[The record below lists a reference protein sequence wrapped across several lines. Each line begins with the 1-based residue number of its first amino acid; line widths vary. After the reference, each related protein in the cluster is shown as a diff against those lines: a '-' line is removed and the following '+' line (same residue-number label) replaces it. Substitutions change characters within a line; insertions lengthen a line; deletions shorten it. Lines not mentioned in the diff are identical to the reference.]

1 MVEINKA
8 EGQQEAGPAMNGVS
22 ALLRQARES
31 KGLDISFISRDLRI
45 RQEFLQ
51 AIEEERYGDLPGQA
65 YALGFVRGYAEFLGL
80 DSAEIVRRFKQES
93 ENFAKAPELVFR
105 APVNESNIPGFKILL
120 AAVLL
125 GGVGYGVWHGFQSG
139 SSLSF
144 DSGSFTDRLAQMIN
158 LSPNKNEGETT
169 IASAGSSTTTPTDV
183 ERNDPTAEPDK
194 GAAAPSMAAA
204 TSTNASSPSTPSAG
218 QTAGAVPT
226 QGGLNSSAATSGAS
240 GAIPAVGPATSFV
253 PPSQVAQ
260 TNVSS
265 GGVASAGA
273 SKPPTLVE
281 ERSTAIETMRSS
293 ESASPAMGQVG
304 AAGLAPG
311 RVLLRADQDCWIEIR
326 DQHGSVVS
334 SRLLR
339 KGETHSVP
347 DQRGLVLTAGNA
359 GALAVI
365 VDGKIL
371 PPLGRMGMVRR
382 DLSLDP
388 DSLTASLAAGE

>member
-1 MVEINKA
+1 MVEISKA
-8 EGQQEAGPAMNGVS
+8 EDQYETGPAMDGVS
-22 ALLRQARES
+22 ALLRQAREK
-31 KGLDISFISRDLRI
+31 KGLDISLVSKDLRI
-45 RQEFLQ
+45 RQEFLR

-105 APVNESNIPGFKILL
+105 DPVNESNIPGFKILF

-144 DSGSFTDRLAQMIN
+144 DSGSFGDRLAQMIN
-158 LSPNKNEGETT
+158 LSPNKNDGGASV
-169 IASAGSSTTTPTDV
+169 ASADSPATPPMDVGRSDPPAGSDANAVVLSPTALAPSPNVSAPPASSTGATTTGSASAV
-183 ERNDPTAEPDK
+183 ATT
-194 GAAAPSMAAA
+194 GPS
-204 TSTNASSPSTPSAG
+204 
-218 QTAGAVPT
+218 GAVVVAVLPT
-226 QGGLNSSAATSGAS
+226 SQQGA
-240 GAIPAVGPATSFV
+240 PA
-253 PPSQVAQ
+253 
-260 TNVSS
+260 SS
-265 GGVASAGA
+265 GGAAASAGA
-273 SKPPTLVE
+273 PKPASPAE

-293 ESASPAMGQVG
+293 DSASPTMPQIG
-304 AAGLAPG
+304 ASSLAPG
-311 RVLLRADQDCWIEIR
+311 RVQLRADQDCWIEIR
-326 DQHGSVVS
+326 DQQGSVVY

-339 KGETHSVP
+339 KGETHPVP

-359 GALAVI
+359 GALAVV

-388 DSLTASLAAGE
+388 DSLTASLTAGE